1 MNEVKTTLLAAIVI
15 FCDSV
20 FLWGMLKRSLIKKS
34 WYGPKIGDPM
44 HYDNPSAGEK
54 KDIVKYHASCRS
66 IRIMFFTNFF
76 LLEGLT
82 FLVGYNM
89 TNRRPE
95 IHQWIGYVAIPSTFL
110 FLFLGFVMAA
120 FVKPFNRPKFLVPP
134 YVRNKPGSIEERK
147 NIYKIT

>member
-66 IRIMFFTNFF
+66 IRIMFFYKLLFIRRFNF
-76 LLEGLT
+76 
-82 FLVGYNM
+82 
-89 TNRRPE
+89 
-95 IHQWIGYVAIPSTFL
+95 
-110 FLFLGFVMAA
+110 
-120 FVKPFNRPKFLVPP
+120 
-134 YVRNKPGSIEERK
+134 PGRIQYDKSP
-147 NIYKIT
+147 T